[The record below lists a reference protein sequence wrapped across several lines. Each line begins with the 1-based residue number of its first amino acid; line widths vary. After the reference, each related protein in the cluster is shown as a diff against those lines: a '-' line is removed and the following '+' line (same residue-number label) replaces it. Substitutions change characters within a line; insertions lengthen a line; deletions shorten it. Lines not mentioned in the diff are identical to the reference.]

1 MRVDLRSE
9 LFSYTIDERASAHAP
24 LMDGKLLLVSN
35 VVDLTSEP
43 IFNRE
48 EKILIQINDL
58 ARTSFLV
65 VEFARYFMSK
75 NHFLG
80 AGLSKT

>member
-1 MRVDLRSE
+1 MHTSFPFNAKLGNNKAVMLRVVA
-9 LFSYTIDERASAHAP
+9 AS
-24 LMDGKLLLVSN
+24 M
-35 VVDLTSEP
+35 P